1 MIIKNASVFT
11 KDGCFQIQDTYV
23 EGERFAETTSD
34 TRFVDADGSLLIP
47 GLIDI
52 HFHGCAGY
60 DFCDATGE
68 ALQKI
73 AEYELKNGITSICPA
88 TMSLSEESL
97 IAISKN
103 AVSYRNAWK
112 PEGTSRLCGIHLEGP
127 FLSKEKKGAQNPAY
141 IKAADVDMF
150 KRICDAADGLVKLI
164 TIAPETQNAM
174 EFIKTAFPAV
184 RVSVGHTRC
193 DYETAY
199 NAFLAGASHVT
210 HLFNAMPP
218 LTHRS
223 PGPIAA
229 AFDHEN
235 VTVEL
240 ICDNIHV
247 NPAAVRVAFSL
258 FGDDRIIL
266 VSDSMRAAGMPDGRY
281 TLGGLSVQVSAS
293 HATLD
298 DGTIAGSV
306 TNLADC
312 MRIAVTQMHIPIESA
327 VKAATINPARAIGED
342 QEYGSIEIGKYADF
356 LLLDA
361 DTLKVKEVFLHGRAV
376 CG

>member
-1 MIIKNASVFT
+1 MTIKNASVFT
-11 KDGCFQIQDTYV
+11 KDGCFQIQDIYV
-23 EGERFAETTSD
+23 EGERFAKTPSD
-34 TRFVDADGSLLIP
+34 TKCMDADGYLLIP

-60 DFCDATGE
+60 DFCDATNE

-73 AEYELKNGITSICPA
+73 AAYELKNGITSICPA
-88 TMSLSEESL
+88 TMSLPEESL
-97 IAISKN
+97 ITISKN

-112 PEGTSRLCGIHLEGP
+112 PGNTSRLCGIHLEGP
-127 FLSKEKKGAQNPAY
+127 FLSLEKKGAQNPTY
-141 IKAADVDMF
+141 IKAPDADMF
-150 KRICDAADGLVKLI
+150 NHIYDAADGLVKLI

-174 EFIKTAFPAV
+174 EFIKTV
-184 RVSVGHTRC
+184 SSSVSVSLGHTVC

-218 LTHRS
+218 LTHRN

-229 AFDHEN
+229 AFDCMF
-235 VTVEL
+235 VTAEL

-247 NPAAVRVAFSL
+247 APAAVRAAFSL
-258 FGDDRIIL
+258 FGDDRMIL
-266 VSDSMRAAGMPDGRY
+266 VSDSMPAAGMPDGRY
-281 TLGGLSVQVSAS
+281 TLGGLPVQVSGS
-293 HATLD
+293 RATLD

-306 TNLADC
+306 ANLADC
-312 MRIAVTQMHIPIESA
+312 MRIAVTQMNIPIESA
-327 VKAATINPARAIGED
+327 VKAATINPAKAIGED
-342 QEYGSIEIGKYADF
+342 REYGSIEVGKYADF
-356 LLLDA
+356 LLLDP
-361 DTLKVKEVFLHGRAV
+361 DTLEVKKVFLHGHAV